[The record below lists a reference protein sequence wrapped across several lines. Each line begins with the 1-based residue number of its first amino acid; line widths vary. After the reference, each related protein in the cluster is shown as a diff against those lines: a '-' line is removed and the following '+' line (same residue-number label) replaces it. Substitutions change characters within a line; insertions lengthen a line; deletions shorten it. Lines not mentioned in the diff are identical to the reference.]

1 MKVEGKF
8 NDSTVR
14 MTPEHFE
21 FSVPAHEH
29 LTRTFKIDLAEEG
42 DPSGLLP
49 LEVSW
54 TLAYDREG
62 RPDLSQSSTYR
73 VELTRFAVRSSQ
85 NPITIDG
92 ALDDWSQLPFVVGE
106 NYGEMRKNH
115 WEWNG
120 PDDNSFRFGT
130 AYDDEFVYIGVR
142 ATDEDVVVYPDKM
155 PFLQDCVRIAIEAR
169 AEPYRSNSRVQED
182 FSRIALFYLS
192 PGTAERPTRFLKAG
206 ELPEGSRAASLIVP
220 GGHIAEIALPT
231 AYIEQRQGK
240 PWQAFRLSIAV
251 CDIDGEEDR
260 GSQIWW
266 KPFWRSDK
274 NVIGSG
280 TFVRE

>member
-1 MKVEGKF
+1 MDFRSDPDNFQFAIISDLTGGYRQGIFDDAVKKLNLLE
-8 NDSTVR
+8 
-14 MTPEHFE
+14 PEFVM
-21 FSVPAHEH
+21 SVG
-29 LTRTFKIDLAEEG
+29 DLIQGYTENET
-42 DPSGLLP
+42 S
-49 LEVSW
+49 
-54 TLAYDREG
+54 
-62 RPDLSQSSTYR
+62 
-73 VELTRFAVRSSQ
+73 
-85 NPITIDG
+85 
-92 ALDDWSQLPFVVGE
+92 LDDWSQLPFVVGE

-130 AYDDEFVYIGVR
+130 AE
-142 ATDEDVVVYPDKM
+142 K
-155 PFLQDCVRIAIEAR
+155 
-169 AEPYRSNSRVQED
+169 
-182 FSRIALFYLS
+182 
-192 PGTAERPTRFLKAG
+192 PTRFLKAD
-206 ELPEGSRAASLIVP
+206 ELPESSRAASVIVP